1 MPINLAQIRQL
12 NIFMLTAIRT
22 ALTYVVCENIL
33 AMALT
38 SISLFFKPSASVI
51 NISDNTMSSQNSVKS
66 SAADIITPAAAAFSS
81 LHRVADRAHHAG
93 KSRILSAAVAEG
105 SLSAAEAEAV
115 GDLMWLL
122 DDEIEEL
129 QDMRMSILTVN
140 DTLHEAILL
149 YAYTSRYLLHK

>member
-1 MPINLAQIRQL
+1 
-12 NIFMLTAIRT
+12 
-22 ALTYVVCENIL
+22 
-33 AMALT
+33 
-38 SISLFFKPSASVI
+38 
-51 NISDNTMSSQNSVKS
+51 MSSQNSVKS

-81 LHRVADRAHHAG
+81 PHRVADRVHHAG
-93 KSRILSAAVAEG
+93 KSGILSAAVAEG

-149 YAYTSRYLLHK
+149 YAYTSGYLLHE